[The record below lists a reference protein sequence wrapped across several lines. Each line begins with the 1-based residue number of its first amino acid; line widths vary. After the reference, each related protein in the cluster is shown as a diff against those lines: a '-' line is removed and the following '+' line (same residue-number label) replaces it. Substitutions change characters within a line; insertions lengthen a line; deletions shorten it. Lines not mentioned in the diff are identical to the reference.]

1 MDLNT
6 LADRAKDVQKA
17 ARLYLVDHIGNMTFP
32 ATPRYDGAR
41 DRWMVTILC
50 ETEKGSLPVGCM
62 EFDGMGKLL
71 NAPTAEQVEQVAA
84 GMYQLTP
91 VLVRGG
97 REELE
102 KAGFEVAAA

>member
-6 LADRAKDVQKA
+6 LADKSTHVQKA
-17 ARLYLVDHIGNMTFP
+17 ARLYLVDNIGNMTFP
-32 ATPRYDGAR
+32 ATPRYDGSR
-41 DRWMVTILC
+41 DRWIVTILC
-50 ETEKGSLPVGCM
+50 ETDKGSLPVGCM
-62 EFDGMGKLL
+62 EFDAMGALL
-71 NAPTAEQVEQVAA
+71 NTPTAEQVEEVAA